1 MRDCVRWS
9 IQNKN
14 KVPLLLLRKIL
25 YIQKPCL
32 TLPARHG
39 FWTKSNPFPYRP
51 CRNWRNFSRKNSKK
65 LWFYEVLSLF
75 TQPNG
80 FIVGTKSVILISSSI
95 ICFTVLFSRFSR
107 LSICN
112 QVILWITF
120 TSCMC
125 TIWCKWCML
134 LWLTSDFIREV
145 LTFPIR
151 EHQDY
156 IILLIF
162 EV

>member
-80 FIVGTKSVILISSSI
+80 FIVGTFSATILKRALITSNAIYRYFRLIIIPFLALKFAFYNSI
-95 ICFTVLFSRFSR
+95 GVLFDVFGVNSWLNFQC
-107 LSICN
+107 LCFL
-112 QVILWITF
+112 IL
-120 TSCMC
+120 
-125 TIWCKWCML
+125 
-134 LWLTSDFIREV
+134 
-145 LTFPIR
+145 
-151 EHQDY
+151 
-156 IILLIF
+156 
-162 EV
+162 

>member
-51 CRNWRNFSRKNSKK
+51 CRNWRSRKNSKK

-80 FIVGTKSVILISSSI
+80 FIVRKSFPPNLHAIISVQILSFP
-95 ICFTVLFSRFSR
+95 CFPILHNASYYIREKRKLLSNCCLRRKFVVSFSRWEPF
-107 LSICN
+107 LKDV
-112 QVILWITF
+112 QFW
-120 TSCMC
+120 
-125 TIWCKWCML
+125 
-134 LWLTSDFIREV
+134 
-145 LTFPIR
+145 
-151 EHQDY
+151 
-156 IILLIF
+156 
-162 EV
+162 